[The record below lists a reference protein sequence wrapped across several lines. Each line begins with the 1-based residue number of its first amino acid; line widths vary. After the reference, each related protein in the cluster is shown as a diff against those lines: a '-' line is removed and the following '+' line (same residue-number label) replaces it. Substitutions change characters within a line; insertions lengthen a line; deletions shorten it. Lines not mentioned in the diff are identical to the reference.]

1 MKKFGTHLNE
11 LSWKKGISK
20 KDMIHIFTYSHFFLF
35 FSLFFFFFF
44 FFFVE
49 ILYLLFLSL
58 FFWVTFFFF
67 LHFFLFQRKGVTL
80 YLPHKT
86 FQIFKICLYVAINVL
101 HILLNR
107 FWETNFS
114 GYNVTYF
121 VQISRKLT
129 NTHASD

>member
-35 FSLFFFFFF
+35 FS
-44 FFFVE
+44 
-49 ILYLLFLSL
+49 
-58 FFWVTFFFF
+58 FFF
-67 LHFFLFQRKGVTL
+67 LFFSFFCWDTLSSFFYLFFSEWLSSFFYIFFLFQRKGVTL